1 MLIKQGNLMKHQGVV
16 TKCRAISKRV
26 IRKLW
31 LRGKVATKH
40 PDPRELGV
48 NFLGGQEART
58 GLPWD

>member
-1 MLIKQGNLMKHQGVV
+1 MV

-58 GLPWD
+58 GLPRD